1 MISLHANIH
10 TYIHTYINYIYI
22 LYLLI
27 HLFTTSYCNVSTI
40 QYKSTE
46 QQKLGSII
54 EAMIPGFI
62 ADWKPSGDLLSQEV
76 LYIQSL
82 VLFLREGLE
91 VAENA
96 ISIVPKSTDN
106 DIEEYKWVVDD
117 TLKDTGYPK
126 LRLFDVYLNAFQRVV
141 GLCLNEMAAR
151 PATNSP
157 QNQEFLSDFVAWEQS
172 LRRNLTGVKIHYLI
186 IYFTLYI

>member
-1 MISLHANIH
+1 MQTCIH
-10 TYIHTYINYIYI
+10 IFIY
-22 LYLLI
+22 LPTHLL
-27 HLFTTSYCNVSTI
+27 TTSYCTVSII
-40 QYKSTE
+40 QNKSTE

-62 ADWKPSGDLLSQEV
+62 ADWKPSGDLISQEV
-76 LYIQSL
+76 LYLQSL

-141 GLCLNEMAAR
+141 GLCLNEMATR
-151 PATNSP
+151 PVTNSP

-172 LRRNLTGVKIHYLI
+172 LRRNLTGDICI
-186 IYFTLYI
+186 SS